1 MRNGGWAIRAKEC
14 LSCDRFMPS
23 ATDCSHS
30 EPSVSHVATGPIVLR
45 RDSNPHHPK
54 RASYRVED
62 EAMLRIRCWRSGS
75 VRLLR
80 CRPAPRPSFHSA
92 PIWQRA
98 GGGVD
103 IIFRKNMS
111 GSGRCNGYGS
121 QLWREP
127 TVASFPFRQ
136 TFEPD
141 RVALTPLLPLVL
153 SPGFEPGLDSSL
165 DCCLYRLGYESMCG
179 YHPCEVAISAQSTID
194 PATRAG
200 SLHSCLRWTRILRH
214 EA

>member
-1 MRNGGWAIRAKEC
+1 
-14 LSCDRFMPS
+14 
-23 ATDCSHS
+23 
-30 EPSVSHVATGPIVLR
+30 
-45 RDSNPHHPK
+45 
-54 RASYRVED
+54 
-62 EAMLRIRCWRSGS
+62 MLRIRCWKGGS
-75 VRLLR
+75 VQTTEVQGPRLDHRSTSPQYGSGRVAALTSYSQVG
-80 CRPAPRPSFHSA
+80 C
-92 PIWQRA
+92 
-98 GGGVD
+98 
-103 IIFRKNMS
+103 

-165 DCCLYRLGYESMCG
+165 DCCLYRLGYESMRG

>member
-1 MRNGGWAIRAKEC
+1 
-14 LSCDRFMPS
+14 
-23 ATDCSHS
+23 
-30 EPSVSHVATGPIVLR
+30 
-45 RDSNPHHPK
+45 
-54 RASYRVED
+54 
-62 EAMLRIRCWRSGS
+62 
-75 VRLLR
+75 
-80 CRPAPRPSFHSA
+80 
-92 PIWQRA
+92 
-98 GGGVD
+98 
-103 IIFRKNMS
+103 MS

-165 DCCLYRLGYESMCG
+165 DCCLYRLATKACADTTLARSQYPHS
-179 YHPCEVAISAQSTID
+179 PQSIRPLVPD
-194 PATRAG
+194 P
-200 SLHSCLRWTRILRH
+200 LHSCLRWTRILRH

>member
-1 MRNGGWAIRAKEC
+1 MRAKEC

-54 RASYRVED
+54 RDPIGWKTKPCCGYDAG
-62 EAMLRIRCWRSGS
+62 EAVLFRP
-75 VRLLR
+75 LR
-80 CRPAPRPSFHSA
+80 CKPAPRPSFHSA

-165 DCCLYRLGYESMCG
+165 DCCLYRLGYESMCR

>member
-1 MRNGGWAIRAKEC
+1 MRAKEC

-200 SLHSCLRWTRILRH
+200 FLHSCSRWTRILRH

>member
-1 MRNGGWAIRAKEC
+1 
-14 LSCDRFMPS
+14 
-23 ATDCSHS
+23 
-30 EPSVSHVATGPIVLR
+30 
-45 RDSNPHHPK
+45 
-54 RASYRVED
+54 
-62 EAMLRIRCWRSGS
+62 
-75 VRLLR
+75 
-80 CRPAPRPSFHSA
+80 
-92 PIWQRA
+92 
-98 GGGVD
+98 
-103 IIFRKNMS
+103 MS

-136 TFEPD
+136 TFEPN

-200 SLHSCLRWTRILRH
+200 SLHSCSRWTRILRH

>member
-1 MRNGGWAIRAKEC
+1 
-14 LSCDRFMPS
+14 
-23 ATDCSHS
+23 
-30 EPSVSHVATGPIVLR
+30 
-45 RDSNPHHPK
+45 
-54 RASYRVED
+54 
-62 EAMLRIRCWRSGS
+62 
-75 VRLLR
+75 
-80 CRPAPRPSFHSA
+80 
-92 PIWQRA
+92 
-98 GGGVD
+98 
-103 IIFRKNMS
+103 MS

-194 PATRAG
+194 PATRVE
-200 SLHSCLRWTRILRH
+200 SLHTCLRWTRILQR

>member
-1 MRNGGWAIRAKEC
+1 MGHARQGC

-30 EPSVSHVATGPIVLR
+30 EPSVSHVATGPI
-45 RDSNPHHPK
+45 
-54 RASYRVED
+54 
-62 EAMLRIRCWRSGS
+62 
-75 VRLLR
+75 
-80 CRPAPRPSFHSA
+80 
-92 PIWQRA
+92 
-98 GGGVD
+98 
-103 IIFRKNMS
+103 
-111 GSGRCNGYGS
+111 
-121 QLWREP
+121 
-127 TVASFPFRQ
+127 
-136 TFEPD
+136 
-141 RVALTPLLPLVL
+141 VL

-200 SLHSCLRWTRILRH
+200 SLHSCLRWTRILQH